1 MLKQRLI
8 SGLTLATILVVSFVL
23 PGLGGAVFFLLW
35 TGGMMSLGIH
45 EFLTLSK
52 PVTGGGFPKLT
63 MCFAW
68 LILLMAALNGCSAS
82 ARHWQDASALL
93 PVVFLLAGFINVFR
107 TPEQLPLGLK
117 RLFTSLAGLL
127 LVAWCLSFIPAL
139 YFSNGLNMSGRW
151 LAFFL
156 ILVTKVSDI
165 GAYAAGVWSSKRP
178 QGNHKLAPTL
188 SPKKSW
194 EGLLGG
200 IAASMLVGGTL
211 AWLLADKL
219 TFQGIPV
226 LNIPSALAFGLF
238 AAIVGLI
245 GDIAESCL
253 KRAAGASDS
262 GRIPGLGGALD
273 VLDSLIFVAPIFYV
287 WIRFQ
292 AG

>member
-1 MLKQRLI
+1 
-8 SGLTLATILVVSFVL
+8 
-23 PGLGGAVFFLLW
+23 
-35 TGGMMSLGIH
+35 
-45 EFLTLSK
+45 
-52 PVTGGGFPKLT
+52 
-63 MCFAW
+63 
-68 LILLMAALNGCSAS
+68 
-82 ARHWQDASALL
+82 
-93 PVVFLLAGFINVFR
+93 
-107 TPEQLPLGLK
+107 
-117 RLFTSLAGLL
+117 
-127 LVAWCLSFIPAL
+127 VAWCLSFIPAL
-139 YFSNGLNMSGRW
+139 YFSNGLNASGRW

-200 IAASMLVGGTL
+200 IAASMLVGGSL
-211 AWLLADKL
+211 AWLLADKM
-219 TFQGIPV
+219 TFQGVPV
-226 LNIPSALAFGLF
+226 LGVTSALAFGLF

-273 VLDSLIFVAPIFYV
+273 VLDSLIFVAPLFYA

-292 AG
+292 AA